1 MQTVHSRETICV
13 KEEVARMGES
23 ESRYLVKPRL
33 FKEQKGSGN
42 KLEREGLHQTKGLLK
57 TRYGV
62 WILLC
67 NGQVIL
73 RLEGED

>member
-1 MQTVHSRETICV
+1 MSQGI
-13 KEEVARMGES
+13 
-23 ESRYLVKPRL
+23 LLKPRL
-33 FKEQKGSGN
+33 FKEQKESGN
-42 KLEREGLHQTKGLLK
+42 KLEREGLHQTKELLK

-62 WILLC
+62 WVLLC